1 MCGCGRSAPTE
12 VITSAQASADVQARM
27 AEDAA
32 TQEAQR
38 QISASNALANA
49 STGWFVV
56 EQQAE
61 VAA

>member
-12 VITSAQASADVQARM
+12 VITSAQASADMAARA

-32 TQEAQR
+32 AQEIQR
-38 QISASNALANA
+38 QTSAANALANA

-56 EQQAE
+56 QEAE
-61 VAA
+61 VSA

>member
-12 VITSAQASADVQARM
+12 VITSAQASADMVARA

-32 TQEAQR
+32 AQEIQR
-38 QISASNALANA
+38 QTSAANALANA

-56 EQQAE
+56 QEAE
-61 VAA
+61 VPA